1 MIKQYEKKD
10 GTKAWLFKAYLGID
24 ETTGKKIWT
33 TRRGFATKKEC
44 QIAQNRLMVDVEEN
58 GFRKKTGE
66 NFEEMY
72 KLWFE
77 QYKRTVKESTWCKTA
92 ELFRLHILPKFR
104 KFKLDKIKVPMCQ
117 KALNEWFVSFPG
129 GYVKLKNYT
138 ANVLDYAISLE
149 VIDQN
154 PMKKVKIPQR
164 KDEFEEAKDLNF
176 YSKEEL
182 KTFLSA
188 MKELPEKTAFMFFHL
203 LAYTGMRKGE
213 ALALTWADINFKE
226 NTLSINKTLTRG
238 DNARLIVLPP
248 KTRKSARTISIDP
261 FTMGL
266 LKQWRSQQKIDYMKF
281 GFNTLKP
288 EQLLFSNLSNEW
300 IQPTRPRKWLLQVYK
315 AHPEL
320 KQITTHGLRH
330 THCSLLFEAGAS
342 IKEVQDRLGHNDVKV
357 TMNIYAHV
365 TQQKKEE
372 TALRF
377 ADFMGN

>member
-24 ETTGKKIWT
+24 ETTGKKLWT

-44 QIAQNRLMVDVEEN
+44 QLAQNRLMVDVEEN

-117 KALNEWFVSFPG
+117 QALNEWFVSFPG

-164 KDEFEEAKDLNF
+164 KDEFEENKDLNF

-213 ALALTWADINFKE
+213 ALALTWSDINFKE

>member
-10 GTKAWLFKAYLGID
+10 GTKAWLFKAYLGLD

-66 NFEEMY
+66 TFEEMY

-92 ELFRLHILPKFR
+92 ELFRLHILPKFH

>member
-1 MIKQYEKKD
+1 
-10 GTKAWLFKAYLGID
+10 
-24 ETTGKKIWT
+24 
-33 TRRGFATKKEC
+33 
-44 QIAQNRLMVDVEEN
+44 

-66 NFEEMY
+66 TFEEMY

-92 ELFRLHILPKFR
+92 ELFRLHILPKFH

-164 KDEFEEAKDLNF
+164 KDEFEENKDLNF

-213 ALALTWADINFKE
+213 ALALTWSDINFKE

-266 LKQWRSQQKIDYMKF
+266 LKPWRSQQKIDYMKF

>member
-24 ETTGKKIWT
+24 ETTGKKLWT

-92 ELFRLHILPKFR
+92 ELFRLHILPKFH

-164 KDEFEEAKDLNF
+164 KDEFEENKDLNF

-213 ALALTWADINFKE
+213 ALALTWSDINFKE

>member
-24 ETTGKKIWT
+24 ETTGKKLWT

-44 QIAQNRLMVDVEEN
+44 QIAQNRLMVDVEKN